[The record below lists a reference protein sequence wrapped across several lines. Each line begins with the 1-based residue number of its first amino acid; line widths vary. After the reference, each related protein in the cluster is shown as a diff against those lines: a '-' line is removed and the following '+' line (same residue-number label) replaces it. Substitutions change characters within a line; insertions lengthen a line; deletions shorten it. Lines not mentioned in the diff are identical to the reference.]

1 MEGGMTGGMRR
12 NTHACTP
19 QEAACKIGCALSLLL
34 DNDLVRAL
42 PVPSSTVHTS
52 PASHSTVSHSGA
64 GAAMARGGMGGTGGA
79 ALAEN
84 GSLRWCLVGTQLGA
98 GVFTSNMDP
107 GDAIFIF
114 HELDRARRE
123 GIVTGNPLHV
133 LYLVAPV
140 PHPVSPNY
148 LLLPNYASLRT
159 SPRNT
164 YIIFSVWREI
174 CTLRNEKV
182 TPR

>member
-1 MEGGMTGGMRR
+1 M
-12 NTHACTP
+12 
-19 QEAACKIGCALSLLL
+19 
-34 DNDLVRAL
+34 
-42 PVPSSTVHTS
+42 
-52 PASHSTVSHSGA
+52 A
-64 GAAMARGGMGGTGGA
+64 G
-79 ALAEN
+79 N
-84 GSLRWCLVGTQLGA
+84 GWCLVGTQLGA

-148 LLLPNYASLRT
+148 LLLPNYASLHTCVDQLGR
-159 SPRNT
+159 SSRSGKAVLEKIGLSRST
-164 YIIFSVWREI
+164 YVEVNGFI
-174 CTLRNEKV
+174 
-182 TPR
+182 

>member
-1 MEGGMTGGMRR
+1 M
-12 NTHACTP
+12 
-19 QEAACKIGCALSLLL
+19 
-34 DNDLVRAL
+34 
-42 PVPSSTVHTS
+42 
-52 PASHSTVSHSGA
+52 
-64 GAAMARGGMGGTGGA
+64 
-79 ALAEN
+79 
-84 GSLRWCLVGTQLGA
+84 
-98 GVFTSNMDP
+98 FTSNMDP

-174 CTLRNEKV
+174 YV
-182 TPR
+182 H